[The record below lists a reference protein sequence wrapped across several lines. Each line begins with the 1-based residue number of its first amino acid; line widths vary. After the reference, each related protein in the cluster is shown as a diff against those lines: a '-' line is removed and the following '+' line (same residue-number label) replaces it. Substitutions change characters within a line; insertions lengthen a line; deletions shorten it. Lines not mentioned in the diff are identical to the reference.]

1 MKHATSWTWRRR
13 HIQLVCQVDSGR
25 KMLMCAEHPVRT
37 SLCSLMDVITW
48 RFYVWE
54 GRFSENY
61 VQHPAT
67 SRISCAP
74 HGKKQ
79 LVIFKH
85 KTILI
90 STGIFWN
97 TRLKI
102 HSYHYNKILAE
113 SARDES
119 VTLFAKKTAWFNKTA
134 TDTEGTHICLFL
146 RHSLSYWST
155 ACSYVPQYPARTRR
169 HCKENK
175 NTQLSHTF
183 TRSVLSNRVGPR
195 ICLSY

>member
-25 KMLMCAEHPVRT
+25 KMPMCAEHPVRT
-37 SLCSLMDVITW
+37 SMCSLMDVITW

-85 KTILI
+85 ETILI

-119 VTLFAKKTAWFNKTA
+119 
-134 TDTEGTHICLFL
+134 
-146 RHSLSYWST
+146 RHFI
-155 ACSYVPQYPARTRR
+155 
-169 HCKENK
+169 CKEYSLAQQDGYRYRGH
-175 NTQLSHTF
+175 TRLPLSPALSLILVHCMQLRTSISCSDKMSLQ
-183 TRSVLSNRVGPR
+183 RK
-195 ICLSY
+195 